1 MKNVSIKKIWL
12 GIKAAFPTTIPIF
25 FGWIFVGLTYGVL
38 MSELGYGPLWAM
50 LFSLLCFCGGMQIA
64 AIPMMASGFDPLQM
78 FIMSYFVNFRHTF
91 YGVALL
97 EKYKDTKPFKPFLV
111 YALADEPFSLAV
123 SAKVPEG
130 LEPKYYY
137 FGMTLLTY
145 LYWAGLTVLGSL
157 LGGIITFDTTGLDF
171 ALNALFIVLF
181 LEQWKAKENR
191 IACVIGIG
199 VTVISLIAFGSTVF
213 LIPALA
219 GMLLI
224 FWLGRNKLCR

>member
-1 MKNVSIKKIWL
+1 MKTVSAEKIRR
-12 GIKAAFPTTIPIF
+12 GIKAAFPVTIPIL
-25 FGWIFVGLTYGVL
+25 FGWVFVGLTYGVL

-97 EKYKDTKPFKPFLV
+97 EKYKDTAPFKPFLI

-123 SAKVPEG
+123 SAKPPEG

-137 FGMTLLTY
+137 FGMTFLTY
-145 LYWAGLTVLGSL
+145 LYWAALTGLGSV

-181 LEQWKAKENR
+181 LQQWKEKQNR
-191 IACVIGIG
+191 PACIVGIA
-199 VTVISLIAFGSTVF
+199 VTLLSRIVFGSTVF
-213 LIPALA
+213 LIPALV
-219 GMLLI
+219 GMLVI
-224 FWLGRNKLCR
+224 FWLGRNKL